1 MKRILFI
8 VAFALLAV
16 PAFGQGRPIV
26 KGSTDQTTYIRI
38 IDSADGTPETGV
50 TSATGGLDPRLRDRI
65 ARVLVT
71 EGALRRVGD
80 ALVLG
85 EALDA
90 LKAEVRRRWAS
101 GARLDVGAFKDMTRL
116 SRKYVIPLLE
126 YLDREKVTRRSGA
139 DRVVM

>member
-1 MKRILFI
+1 MAR
-8 VAFALLAV
+8 LLV
-16 PAFGQGRPIV
+16 
-26 KGSTDQTTYIRI
+26 S
-38 IDSADGTPETGV
+38 
-50 TSATGGLDPRLRDRI
+50 
-65 ARVLVT
+65 

-90 LKAEVRRRWAS
+90 LKAEVRRRWPS
-101 GARLDVGAFKDMTRL
+101 GARLDVGAFKELTGL

-126 YLDREKVTRRSGA
+126 YLDREKITRRSGA